1 MCFGPK
7 IPLMDASLSF
17 FQLQAD
23 LEPSSTGRPSALNVA
38 APTSV
43 LHCCASESGTLGTV
57 PMSAYIAWPDL
68 SATIVLTHGMPWYFL
83 RMCSSCFTDLAM
95 SVSRKWLKMRKLST
109 LASRIANASC
119 VVHGS
124 GTPRIELKIGP

>member
-1 MCFGPK
+1 M
-7 IPLMDASLSF
+7 PLIAASLSF
-17 FQLQAD
+17 FQSHD
-23 LEPSSTGRPSALNVA
+23 DVDPSSTGNPSALNVA

-43 LHCCASESGTLGTV
+43 LHCCAKEPGTLGTV
-57 PMSAYIAWPDL
+57 PMSAYIACPVL

-83 RMCSSCFTDLAM
+83 RMRSSCCTDRAM
-95 SVSRKWLKMRKLST
+95 SVSRKWLKIRKLST